1 MLAAKSGRV
10 GRVGQVVADSELRGH
25 WLHDWITK
33 HVRHS
38 PARSAVILFIGVCLV
53 VAALLSLPISTS
65 EGHRPPY
72 LTALFTAVSAVCV
85 NGLTIV
91 DTGTYWSIFGQFVIM
106 LAVAGGGLGIMT
118 TASILGLVV
127 SRRLGL
133 TQRLLMAS
141 ETKVGR
147 LGDIRALVR
156 VVIITSLICELLIAA
171 LIFPRFVYLYRD
183 PLPAAWHA
191 LFYGVSAF
199 NNAGFVPTPHG
210 LSRYTGD
217 WLICLPLILGVF
229 IGSLGFPVI
238 LNIFSVQKRRLHHWR
253 NWSLHSKLT
262 VSTSLFLLL
271 FGFIGFILFEFNNPL
286 TIADLPHNTQVLTA
300 LFAAVMPRS
309 GGFSTIAPANYTP
322 ATRLIT
328 EMLMFVGGG
337 AAGTAGGIKVTTFAV
352 LVLAIR
358 AEARGDKD
366 IEVFHRRIPSEAIR
380 VAVGVLVV
388 AALLIV
394 AGTLAI
400 LSLSDGSL
408 DEVLFEVH
416 SAFGTVG
423 LTDGLAERLVPT
435 GKVVL
440 ILLMFIGRIGTM
452 TLAAALALRDRQRQI
467 RYPEERP
474 IIG

>member
-1 MLAAKSGRV
+1 M
-10 GRVGQVVADSELRGH
+10 GQVVADSELPSHRM
-25 WLHDWITK
+25 HDWITK

-38 PARSAVILFIGVCLV
+38 PARSAVVLFIAVCLA
-53 VAALLSLPISTS
+53 VAALLSLPVSTMA
-65 EGHRPPY
+65 GRRPPF

-85 NGLTIV
+85 NGLTVV
-91 DTGTYWSIFGQFVIM
+91 DTGTYWSIFGQFIIM
-106 LAVAGGGLGIMT
+106 LAVAVGGLGIMT

-147 LGDIRALVR
+147 LGDIRALIR
-156 VVIITSLICELLIAA
+156 VVIITSLICELAIA
-171 LIFPRFVYLYRD
+171 LMIFPRFVFLYRD

-191 LFYGVSAF
+191 IFYGVSAF

-210 LSRYTGD
+210 ISRYIGD
-217 WLICLPLILGVF
+217 WFICLPLILGVF

-253 NWSLHSKLT
+253 DWSLHSKITL
-262 VSTSLFLLL
+262 STSLALLL
-271 FGFIGFILFEFNNPL
+271 FGFISFIAFEFTNPL
-286 TIADLPHNTQVLTA
+286 TLGGLNHNTQVLTA

-309 GGFSTIAPANYTP
+309 GGFATIAPANYTP
-322 ATRLIT
+322 ATRLVT

-352 LVLAIR
+352 LLLAIR
-358 AEARGDKD
+358 AEARGDRD
-366 IEVFHRRIPSEAIR
+366 IEVFHRRLPPDAIR

-394 AGTLAI
+394 AGTLTL
-400 LSLSDGSL
+400 LSISDASL

-440 ILLMFIGRIGTM
+440 IILMFTGRIGSM

>member
-1 MLAAKSGRV
+1 V
-10 GRVGQVVADSELRGH
+10 
-25 WLHDWITK
+25 
-33 HVRHS
+33 
-38 PARSAVILFIGVCLV
+38 
-53 VAALLSLPISTS
+53 
-65 EGHRPPY
+65 
-72 LTALFTAVSAVCV
+72 
-85 NGLTIV
+85 V
-91 DTGTYWSIFGQFVIM
+91 DTGTYWSVFGQFIIM
-106 LAVAGGGLGIMT
+106 LAIAAGGLGIMT

-147 LGDIRALVR
+147 LGDIRALIK
-156 VVIITSLICELLIAA
+156 VVIITSLICEFAIA
-171 LIFPRFVYLYRD
+171 LMLFPRFVYLYRD

-217 WLICLPLILGVF
+217 WLICLPLILGAF

-262 VSTSLFLLL
+262 VATSLFLLL
-271 FGFIGFILFEFNNPL
+271 FGFVAFIAFEFNNPYTL
-286 TIADLPHNTQVLTA
+286 AGLNHNTQVLAA
-300 LFAAVMPRS
+300 LLAAVMPRS
-309 GGFSTIAPANYTP
+309 AGFATIPPANYTP
-322 ATRLIT
+322 STRLVT

-352 LVLAIR
+352 LILAIR

-380 VAVGVLVV
+380 VAVGVLVI
-388 AALLIV
+388 AALIIV
-394 AGTLAI
+394 AGTLALLT
-400 LSLSDGSL
+400 LSNAPL

-423 LTDGLAERLVPT
+423 LTDGLAERLMPT
-435 GKVVL
+435 GKVIL
-440 ILLMFIGRIGTM
+440 IILMFTGRIGTM

>member
-1 MLAAKSGRV
+1 MGN
-10 GRVGQVVADSELRGH
+10 
-25 WLHDWITK
+25 
-33 HVRHS
+33 
-38 PARSAVILFIGVCLV
+38 F
-53 VAALLSLPISTS
+53 
-65 EGHRPPY
+65 RPPL
-72 LTALFTAVSAVCV
+72 LTAIFTAVSAVCV
-85 NGLTIV
+85 NGLVIV
-91 DTGTYWSIFGQFVIM
+91 DTGTYWSAFGQFVIM
-106 LAVAGGGLGIMT
+106 LAMAAGGLGIMT

-156 VVIITSLICELLIAA
+156 VVIITSLLCELAIA
-171 LIFPRFVYLYRD
+171 LLLFPRFVFLYRD
-183 PLPAAWHA
+183 PIPAAWHA
-191 LFYGVSAF
+191 LFYGISAF

-210 LSRYTGD
+210 LSRYSGD

-253 NWSLHSKLT
+253 DWSLHSKLT
-262 VSTSLFLLL
+262 VSTSLALLL
-271 FGFIGFILFEFNNPL
+271 VGFISFIAFEFNNPATL
-286 TIADLPHNTQVLTA
+286 AGMDHNTQALNA

-309 GGFSTIAPANYTP
+309 GGFATIAPANYTP
-322 ATRLIT
+322 STRLVT
-328 EMLMFVGGG
+328 EMLMFIGGG

-352 LVLAIR
+352 LLLAIR
-358 AEARGDKD
+358 AEARGDRD
-366 IEVFHRRIPSEAIR
+366 IEVFHRRIPPEAIR
-380 VAVGVLVV
+380 VAVGVLVI
-388 AALLIV
+388 ATLLIV
-394 AGTLAI
+394 AGTLTL
-400 LSLSDGSL
+400 LSISNATL
-408 DEVLFEVH
+408 DEVLFEVQ

-423 LTDGLAERLVPT
+423 LTDGLAEGLLPT
-435 GKVVL
+435 GQVVL
-440 ILLMFIGRIGTM
+440 IILMFTGRIGTM